1 MEIQSIKVIGCSVYL
16 QFICSKCKHSVSSES
31 NFCNNCGRKL
41 EKMNRT
47 IPLKDVCTILTA
59 ALKGKPIPKIDED
72 GWEETRQEEISATGI
87 IDGSIPSRE
96 TQTPSYTEPRCPR
109 SKVSKKKCEFYS
121 PQDGLCHGICYP
133 TNPPQFYKCVFD
145 RQ

>member
-1 MEIQSIKVIGCSVYL
+1 MEIQSLKVIGCSVYL

-41 EKMNRT
+41 EKMNRA

-72 GWEETRQEEISATGI
+72 VREETGQEEISATGI
-87 IDGSIPSRE
+87 IDESISSRE
-96 TQTPSYTEPRCPR
+96 NQIPSYTEPRCPR
-109 SKVSKKKCEFYS
+109 CKGSKKDCEFYS
-121 PQDGLCHGICYP
+121 PKDGICHGIVYP
-133 TNPPQFYKCVFD
+133 TNPPQFDKCVFD